1 MAVNVT
7 NSGNRFCKP
16 TGKRLRLNMSL
27 VFQIDDILKK
37 QDWTFPIPIA
47 YGPDRFYEIGKLCN
61 ENEIINPLIVTD
73 KGSYDLPFI
82 SSLQRQLGV
91 FGIASCVFSDF
102 SPNPRDTEVLSG
114 KSVFNTGAHDAVIAI
129 GGGSAMDG
137 GKSICL
143 TANNNINLWAFE
155 WEERPAVIHPNEA
168 FPKLITI
175 PTTAGTGAETESTAM
190 ITHSERGMKF
200 CIFHPQLKPSL
211 ALLDPKLTL
220 SLPRD
225 LTAWTGA
232 DAMIHAIEA
241 YLVPGFHPLCDAIA
255 LEALSLVS
263 HFLPLAVKEP
273 DNTGVR
279 GGMLAGSCLAGIAF
293 AKGLGLVHAISHMV
307 GAEYDTQHGLTNAI
321 LLPPVLR
328 FNLAGQELKVKR
340 MAEAMGLVDK
350 SKIGFIDG
358 IEKMLDEIGIPR
370 SLSEIGVPLDC
381 AARIAEKALK
391 DSAAAT
397 NPRQA
402 DIDEV
407 RYLIETCIVRA
418 R

>member
-1 MAVNVT
+1 
-7 NSGNRFCKP
+7 
-16 TGKRLRLNMSL
+16 MSL

-47 YGPDRFYEIGKLCN
+47 YGPDRFCEIGKLCI
-61 ENEIINPLIVTD
+61 ENEIEKPLIVTD
-73 KGSYDLPFI
+73 KGSKDLPFV
-82 SSLQRQLGV
+82 SSLRHHLENV
-91 FGIASCVFSDF
+91 GIASNVFSGF

-114 KSVFNTGAHDAVIAI
+114 KSVFNAGTHDAVIAI

-155 WEERPAVIHPNEA
+155 WEEKPAVIHPDEA

-211 ALLDPKLTL
+211 ALLDPELTL
-220 SLPRD
+220 TLPRD
-225 LTAWTGA
+225 FTAWTGA

-241 YLVPGFHPLCDAIA
+241 YLVPGFHPICDAMA
-255 LEALSLVS
+255 LEALSMIS
-263 HFLPLAVKEP
+263 HLLPLAVKEP
-273 DNTGVR
+273 DNIGVR
-279 GGMLAGSCLAGIAF
+279 GGMLAGSCLAGMAF
-293 AKGLGLVHAISHMV
+293 AKGLGLVHAISHMI

-321 LLPPVLR
+321 VLPPVLH
-328 FNLAGQELKVKR
+328 FNLMGQELKIKR
-340 MAEAMGLVDK
+340 MAEAMGLTDQ
-350 SKIGFIDG
+350 SKNGFMSR
-358 IEKMLDEIGIPR
+358 IETILDEAGIPR
-370 SLSEIGVPLDC
+370 SLSEIGVPKGC
-381 AARIAEKALK
+381 AQRIAEKALQ

-397 NPRQA
+397 NPRPANVDQ
-402 DIDEV
+402 V
-407 RYLIETCIVRA
+407 RCLIEMAYEKA

>member
-1 MAVNVT
+1 
-7 NSGNRFCKP
+7 
-16 TGKRLRLNMSL
+16 MSL
-27 VFQIDDILKK
+27 VFNIDDILKK
-37 QDWTFPIPIA
+37 QNWTFPIPIA
-47 YGPDRFYEIGKLCN
+47 YGPDRFCEIGKFC
-61 ENEIINPLIVTD
+61 IASGIKKPLIVTD
-73 KGSYDLPFI
+73 SGSQDLPFI
-82 SSLQRQLGV
+82 SSLQHHLENV
-91 FGIASCVFSDF
+91 AIASSVFSGF

-114 KSVFNTGAHDAVIAI
+114 KSFFNAGAHDSVIAI

-143 TANNNINLWAFE
+143 TANNNIDIWAFE
-155 WEERPAVIHPNEA
+155 WEETPAHLNRDEA

-190 ITHSERGMKF
+190 ITHTGRGMKF
-200 CIFHPQLKPSL
+200 CICHPHLKPSL
-211 ALLDPKLTL
+211 ALLDPKLTM
-220 SLPRD
+220 SLPQN

-241 YLVPGFHPLCDAIA
+241 YLVPGFHPLCDAMA
-255 LEALSLVS
+255 LEGLYLIS

-273 DNTGVR
+273 DNLEAR

-293 AKGLGLVHAISHMV
+293 AKGLGLVHAISHMI

-321 LLPPVLR
+321 VLAPVLH
-328 FNLAGQELKVKR
+328 FNLIGQELKVRR
-340 MAEAMGLVDK
+340 MAEAMGLQDQ
-350 SKIGFIDG
+350 SKNGFVSR
-358 IEKMLDEIGIPR
+358 IETILDEIGIPR
-370 SLSEIGVPLDC
+370 SLSEIGVPQDC
-381 AARIAEKALK
+381 AERIAEKALQ

-402 DIDEV
+402 NVDQI
-407 RYLIETCIVRA
+407 RCLIETAYAKA

>member
-1 MAVNVT
+1 
-7 NSGNRFCKP
+7 
-16 TGKRLRLNMSL
+16 MSL
-27 VFQIDDILKK
+27 VFTIDDILKK

-47 YGPDRFYEIGKLCN
+47 YGPDRFCEIGKLCIAN
-61 ENEIINPLIVTD
+61 GIKKPLIVTD
-73 KGSYDLPFI
+73 RGSQDLPFI
-82 SSLQRQLGV
+82 SSLQRHLENV
-91 FGIASCVFSDF
+91 AIASNVFSGF

-114 KSVFNTGAHDAVIAI
+114 KSFFNAGAHDSVIAI

-143 TANNNINLWAFE
+143 TANNNIDIWAFE
-155 WEERPAVIHPNEA
+155 WEETPAHLNRDEA

-190 ITHSERGMKF
+190 ITHTGRGMKF
-200 CIFHPQLKPSL
+200 CICHPHLKPSL
-211 ALLDPKLTL
+211 ALLDPKLTM
-220 SLPRD
+220 SLPQN

-241 YLVPGFHPLCDAIA
+241 YLVPGFHPLCDAMA
-255 LEALSLVS
+255 LEGLYLIS

-273 DNTGVR
+273 DNLEAR

-293 AKGLGLVHAISHMV
+293 AKGLGLVHAISHMI

-321 LLPPVLR
+321 VLPPVLH
-328 FNLAGQELKVKR
+328 FNLIGQELKVRR
-340 MAEAMGLVDK
+340 MAEAMGLQDQ
-350 SKIGFIDG
+350 SKNGFVSR
-358 IEKMLDEIGIPR
+358 IETILDEIGIPR
-370 SLSEIGVPLDC
+370 SLSEIGVPQDC
-381 AARIAEKALK
+381 AERIAEKALQ

-402 DIDEV
+402 DVDQI
-407 RYLIETCIVRA
+407 RCLIETAYAKA

>member
-1 MAVNVT
+1 
-7 NSGNRFCKP
+7 
-16 TGKRLRLNMSL
+16 MSI
-27 VFQIDDILKK
+27 VFKIDDILKK

-47 YGPDRFYEIGKLCN
+47 YGPDRFCEIGNLCVA
-61 ENEIINPLIVTD
+61 NEIKNPLVVTD
-73 KGSYDLPFI
+73 KGSRDLPFI
-82 SSLQRQLGV
+82 SSMQHHLKDV
-91 FGIASCVFSDF
+91 GIASNVFSGF
-102 SPNPRDTEVLSG
+102 SPNPRDTEVLYG
-114 KSVFNTGAHDAVIAI
+114 KSVFNAGAHDSVIAI

-143 TANNNINLWAFE
+143 TANNDIDLWAFE
-155 WEERPAVIHPNEA
+155 WEETPAVIGPDEA

-190 ITHSERGMKF
+190 ITHSKRGMKF
-200 CIFHPQLKPSL
+200 CICHPQLKPSL
-211 ALLDPKLTL
+211 ALLDPKLTV

-241 YLVPGFHPLCDAIA
+241 YLVPGFHPLCDAMA
-255 LEALSLVS
+255 LEGLSLIS

-273 DNTGVR
+273 DNLGAR

-293 AKGLGLVHAISHMV
+293 AKGLGLVHAISHMI

-321 LLPPVLR
+321 VLPTVLH
-328 FNLAGQELKVKR
+328 FNLPGQELKVRR
-340 MAEAMGLVDK
+340 MAEAIGLTDQ
-350 SKIGFIDG
+350 SKNGFMSS
-358 IEKMLDEIGIPR
+358 IETILDEIGIPR
-370 SLSEIGVPLDC
+370 SLSEIGIPQDC
-381 AARIAEKALK
+381 AQRIAEKALQ

-397 NPRQA
+397 NPRPA
-402 DIDEV
+402 DVDQV
-407 RYLIETCIVRA
+407 RFLIETAYAKA

>member
-1 MAVNVT
+1 
-7 NSGNRFCKP
+7 
-16 TGKRLRLNMSL
+16 MSL
-27 VFQIDDILKK
+27 VFNVDDILKK

-47 YGPDRFYEIGKLCN
+47 YGPDRFYEIGELCN
-61 ENEIINPLIVTD
+61 ANGIIKPLIVTD
-73 KGSYDLPFI
+73 RGSQDLPFI
-82 SSLQRQLGV
+82 SSLQHHLENV
-91 FGIASCVFSDF
+91 GITSNVFSGF

-114 KSVFNTGAHDAVIAI
+114 KSFFNAGAHDSVIAI

-143 TANNNINLWAFE
+143 TANNNIDIWAFE
-155 WEERPAVIHPNEA
+155 WEETPAHLNRDEA

-190 ITHSERGMKF
+190 ITHTGRGMKF
-200 CIFHPQLKPSL
+200 CICHPHLKPSL
-211 ALLDPKLTL
+211 ALLDPKLTM
-220 SLPRD
+220 SLPHN

-241 YLVPGFHPLCDAIA
+241 YLVPGFHPLCDAMA
-255 LEALSLVS
+255 LEGLSLIS
-263 HFLPLAVKEP
+263 YFLPFAVKEP
-273 DNTGVR
+273 DNLGAR

-293 AKGLGLVHAISHMV
+293 AKGLGLVHAISHMI

-321 LLPPVLR
+321 VLPPVLH
-328 FNLAGQELKVKR
+328 FNLIGQELKVRR
-340 MAEAMGLVDK
+340 MAEAMGLPDQ
-350 SKIGFIDG
+350 SKNGFMSR
-358 IEKMLDEIGIPR
+358 IETILDEIGIPR
-370 SLSEIGVPLDC
+370 SLSKIGVPEGC
-381 AARIAEKALK
+381 ARRIAEKALQ

-402 DIDEV
+402 DVDQI
-407 RYLIETCIVRA
+407 RCLIETAYAKA

>member
-1 MAVNVT
+1 
-7 NSGNRFCKP
+7 
-16 TGKRLRLNMSL
+16 MSL
-27 VFQIDDILKK
+27 VFNIDDILKK

-47 YGPDRFYEIGKLCN
+47 YGPDRFCEIGKLCIAN
-61 ENEIINPLIVTD
+61 GIKKPLIVTD
-73 KGSYDLPFI
+73 RGSQDLPFI
-82 SSLQRQLGV
+82 SSLQHHLQNV
-91 FGIASCVFSDF
+91 AIASNVFSGF

-114 KSVFNTGAHDAVIAI
+114 KSFFNAGAHDSVIAI

-143 TANNNINLWAFE
+143 TANNNIDIWAFE
-155 WEERPAVIHPNEA
+155 WEETPAHLNRDEA

-190 ITHSERGMKF
+190 ITHTGRGMKF
-200 CIFHPQLKPSL
+200 CICHPHLKPSL
-211 ALLDPKLTL
+211 ALLDPKLTM
-220 SLPRD
+220 SLPQN

-241 YLVPGFHPLCDAIA
+241 YLVPGFHPLCDAMA
-255 LEALSLVS
+255 LEGLSLIS

-273 DNTGVR
+273 DNLGAR

-293 AKGLGLVHAISHMV
+293 AKGLGLVHAISHMI

-321 LLPPVLR
+321 VLPTVLH
-328 FNLAGQELKVKR
+328 FNLPGQELKVRR
-340 MAEAMGLVDK
+340 MAEAIGLTDQ
-350 SKIGFIDG
+350 SKNGFMSS
-358 IEKMLDEIGIPR
+358 IETILDEIGIPR
-370 SLSEIGVPLDC
+370 SLSEIGIPQDC
-381 AARIAEKALK
+381 ARRIAEKALQ

-397 NPRQA
+397 NPRPA
-402 DIDEV
+402 DVDQV
-407 RYLIETCIVRA
+407 RFLIETAYAKA